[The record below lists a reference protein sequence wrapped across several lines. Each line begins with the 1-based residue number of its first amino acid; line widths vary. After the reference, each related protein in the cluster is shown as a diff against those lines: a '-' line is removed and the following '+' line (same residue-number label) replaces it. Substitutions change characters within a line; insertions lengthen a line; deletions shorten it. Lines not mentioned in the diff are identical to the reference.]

1 MNELEENGGEED
13 RWTGEIM
20 QPKIVSFK
28 RSVPPEVSEE
38 SGDRSV
44 GALGED
50 GERNRPGVR
59 AQSSQ
64 IKGRDWKRLRLLEKY
79 PDQQS
84 TRIRKGVMLS
94 FTWNWV
100 SLIFFSELAEEDEK
114 SHIVFHKNYS
124 LGVPFKGW
132 ANERLIPTHSV
143 EVGRIVV
150 VLQSDPSGYRNKV
163 QEVLEMTKG
172 ELGSGWIYN
181 ELCNS
186 QRIAGCLVAE
196 PIKEAFRAIS
206 DSETKTEGPN
216 IREER
221 VKLKFVGL
229 QFGNIEF
236 QREVVKRLPSVA
248 TKKCLS
254 GAIYCEEDPIPA
266 VCGVRAIWVSPSH
279 RRKHIA
285 THLLDAV
292 RRSFCKGGV
301 IEHSQLAFSQPTSAG
316 KATLPSV

>member
-64 IKGRDWKRLRLLEKY
+64 ING
-79 PDQQS
+79 
-84 TRIRKGVMLS
+84 
-94 FTWNWV
+94 
-100 SLIFFSELAEEDEK
+100 
-114 SHIVFHKNYS
+114 
-124 LGVPFKGW
+124 GW

-163 QEVLEMTKG
+163 QEVLEMTRVY
-172 ELGSGWIYN
+172 LFIS
-181 ELCNS
+181 S

-236 QREVVKRLPSVA
+236 
-248 TKKCLS
+248 
-254 GAIYCEEDPIPA
+254 
-266 VCGVRAIWVSPSH
+266 
-279 RRKHIA
+279 
-285 THLLDAV
+285 
-292 RRSFCKGGV
+292 
-301 IEHSQLAFSQPTSAG
+301 
-316 KATLPSV
+316 